1 MGSGFQWYRTYER
14 GYKTSGSALRFMLRI
29 SSLVECVSV
38 LHGTGVYKASILYH
52 KELADARIIII
63 AIRNVWRIIIWKDL
77 NWKMC
82 KKDPY
87 NCGKG
92 PVYTVNCFRP
102 ENNLFLIDCNV
113 HLIIFVILQLL
124 WNICI
129 NELIYTT
136 KNEIYIISC
145 LRNTASHIY

>member
-1 MGSGFQWYRTYER
+1 MDTDRFWN
-14 GYKTSGSALRFMLRI
+14 KTNFEVVPLDQKFAI
-29 SSLVECVSV
+29 SFFFFIFCLVSK
-38 LHGTGVYKASILYH
+38 YFPIL
-52 KELADARIIII
+52 LLIII
-63 AIRNVWRIIIWKDL
+63 AIRNVCRIIIWKDL

-92 PVYTVNCFRP
+92 PVYTVFD
-102 ENNLFLIDCNV
+102 LKITVFLLTV
-113 HLIIFVILQLL
+113 MYKVILQLL

-136 KNEIYIISC
+136 KNEIYIYISC
-145 LRNTASHIY
+145 LRNTASHIYSNYQHYHSPGS